1 MVSLTKEEAATGIYG
16 AWRLACHDRG
26 GMRCFDTSLDGF
38 WKSFYAA
45 LFAAPG
51 FVFLKLLSLSGLG
64 AEFPLF
70 RFLALQSV
78 IYFIS
83 WFAFPLVVIYV
94 TDALDRWERYFDFIV
109 AFNWSNVLQMAL
121 LVVVTILVT
130 AGVLPGALGML
141 ATLVATLAIIYYEW
155 FIAVTALQ
163 ITGGQAAGV
172 VAVDIVIGILLNSVV
187 AGIL

>member
-1 MVSLTKEEAATGIYG
+1 MVSLTKEEAAAGIYG
-16 AWRLACHDRG
+16 AWRLACRDRG
-26 GMRCFDTSLDGF
+26 GIRLFDTSLDGF
-38 WKSFYAA
+38 WKSFHAA
-45 LFAAPG
+45 LFVAPG
-51 FVFLKLLSLSGLG
+51 FMFLKLLSFSGLG

-70 RFLALQSV
+70 RLLALQSIAYV
-78 IYFIS
+78 IG
-83 WFAFPLVVIYV
+83 WFAFPLVMIYV

-121 LVVVTILVT
+121 LVVVTVLTT

-141 ATLVATLAIIYYEW
+141 ATLIATLAIIYYEW

-172 VAVDIVIGILLNSVV
+172 VTVDIVIGILLNSIA
-187 AGIL
+187 AGML